1 MAYYIT
7 VDSGTTNTRIC
18 LTDGKRLIDNLK
30 FNVGAS
36 AGGSDLLKNTLKQ
49 GIKEIIENNKM
60 SKEYIVRI
68 LASGMITSEFG
79 LVNLEHITV
88 PAGVGELHNSMK
100 EVMMDDIS
108 DIPFVFI
115 RGVKTKCSDLS
126 DADMMRGEETELTG
140 ISDYASGECV
150 YVLPG
155 SHSKIIK
162 TDKSGRITDFTT
174 LLTGEMISALSENTI
189 LKNAVELKGSKL
201 DEDYLLM
208 GYDFCEKHGINKS
221 LFKVRILKNIFGA
234 DKNRTY
240 SFFVG
245 AVLHGE
251 IKEILKTN
259 CKNAVISGQT
269 MLKYATDILLKN
281 RSDINA
287 VCVDDAAAGSASM
300 LGAVKIYEYAESL

>member
-18 LTDGKRLIDNLK
+18 LTDGKCAVDKLK

-36 AGGSDLLKNTLKQ
+36 SGGSDLLKNTLKQ

-60 SKEYIVRI
+60 SEKDIVRI

-79 LVNLEHITV
+79 LVNLEHITA
-88 PAGVGELHNSMK
+88 PAGIGELHNSMK
-100 EVMMDDIS
+100 EVVIDGIS

-115 RGVKTKCSDLS
+115 RGVKTQCSDLS

-140 ISDYASGECV
+140 ISGYSSGECV

-162 TDKSGRITDFTT
+162 ADKSGRITDFTT

-189 LKNAVELKGSKL
+189 LKDAVDLKGSKL

-234 DKNRTY
+234 DKDRTY

-245 AVLHGE
+245 VVLHGE

-259 CKNAVISGQT
+259 CKNVVISGQT
-269 MLKYATDILLKN
+269 ALKHATGILLKN
-281 RSDINA
+281 RSDINV
-287 VCVDDAAAGSASM
+287 VCVDDSAADSASM
-300 LGAVKIYEYAESL
+300 LGAVKIYEYDGNL